1 MFYFS
6 QRDIII
12 LNSSLFITLI
22 GEEMSM
28 LVNLELEETIGY
40 LHTKE
45 SNQLVNHETFHF
57 DSVLCF
63 TTYL

>member
-1 MFYFS
+1 MYKP
-6 QRDIII
+6 
-12 LNSSLFITLI
+12 
-22 GEEMSM
+22 
-28 LVNLELEETIGY
+28 VNLELEETISC

-57 DSVLCF
+57 NSALCF